1 MNNTVINLD
10 GIHVSQSIIRSE
22 HSTDTAQLLVIKD
35 EHGNEVFI
43 QIAFNKITEVIWK
56 K

>member
-1 MNNTVINLD
+1 MNNTVINLE
-10 GIHVSQSIIRSE
+10 GIHVNQTIVRAE

-35 EHGNEVFI
+35 EHGNEVYI
-43 QIAFNKITEVIWK
+43 QIAFNKITDVIWK